1 MSASMDRFDWINQI
15 KEQTAEI
22 KSTGLTE
29 SATAEVVL
37 TVPEGLD
44 IESLDQ
50 VHLSLLM
57 GVLTEEHDATLG
69 I

>member
-1 MSASMDRFDWINQI
+1 MSKFDWINQV
-15 KEQTAEI
+15 KEQVVETE
-22 KSTGLTE
+22 STGLTE

-44 IESLDQ
+44 IFSLDQ

-57 GVLTEEHDATLG
+57 GILSEEHDVR
-69 I
+69 